1 MTDVRYSTNLPV
13 SGSTLA
19 VISFIL
25 IPRIPRI
32 VFLASSIA
40 TSAASSQLLF
50 DVLTISTILAT
61 LVVAVWPRS
70 SSFLPPCEDY
80 VSFLPV
86 SSSSSSRL
94 EVIIRKNQST
104 SQISVLTQIGGSKML
119 YLRVE
124 TSTLQVYGSGL
135 Y

>member
-1 MTDVRYSTNLPV
+1 MTDVRYSTSLPV

-25 IPRIPRI
+25 IPRILRI

-50 DVLTISTILAT
+50 DVPTISTILAT

-70 SSFLPPCEDY
+70 SSSFLPPCEYD
-80 VSFLPV
+80 VSFLPARPPPPHLLALK
-86 SSSSSSRL
+86 S
-94 EVIIRKNQST
+94 
-104 SQISVLTQIGGSKML
+104 
-119 YLRVE
+119 
-124 TSTLQVYGSGL
+124 
-135 Y
+135 

>member
-1 MTDVRYSTNLPV
+1 
-13 SGSTLA
+13 
-19 VISFIL
+19 L

-50 DVLTISTILAT
+50 DVPTISTILAT

-70 SSFLPPCEDY
+70 SSSFLPPYEDD

-94 EVIIRKNQST
+94 EVIIRKKST
-104 SQISVLTQIGGSKML
+104 NISDKYSYSNWWIENALSES
-119 YLRVE
+119 RD
-124 TSTLQVYGSGL
+124 
-135 Y
+135 